1 MFLYSKGVITN
12 TAHSLLNSI
21 FTITTSG
28 ERVMPNTIPHITQED
43 IDYFKIKLSL
53 EHNLNAKKRIQ
64 LQIITLETIIKEQY
78 DNSICS
84 RW

>member
-1 MFLYSKGVITN
+1 
-12 TAHSLLNSI
+12 
-21 FTITTSG
+21 
-28 ERVMPNTIPHITQED
+28 MPNTIPHITQED